1 MNEAFPTGASR
12 RRPRTNGLLVLMPLM
27 TLVVLSGAA
36 DGRVDPVADRGAP
49 GGGPSA
55 SSPWT
60 PEVFD
65 YDRPR
70 RLNIIE
76 RGESRDKPSGIRQI
90 ELAFRNIRQ
99 EPVPVTVTLPEKG
112 KGPYPVV
119 LLVHPLGGDR
129 RQMTREMGKAL
140 VAKGIACVAPDLPGH
155 GDRSNGKVEDLFAPG
170 DPDKAYRNVVR
181 AVMDIRQTMDLI
193 KQRED
198 LDSDK
203 GVPIVGYSL
212 GAWFGTLAGSAD
224 RRVSMLV
231 LQAAGAGDPAAGE
244 PEEQADLLK
253 SDRTLLEQYPTLRV
267 ETAIREFA
275 PRPLLMQNGRKDPFI
290 SEENARRLYRA
301 ANAPKELK
309 WYDGGHILPEAA
321 ATDAAAW
328 ILKTRR

>member
-1 MNEAFPTGASR
+1 MIAAFHTEVPR
-12 RRPRTNGLLVLMPLM
+12 RRSRTRGLRALLA
-27 TLVVLSGAA
+27 TTALVVLSGAA
-36 DGRVDPVADRGAP
+36 DGRVDVVADRGAP
-49 GGGPSA
+49 GGAAS

-65 YDRPR
+65 YDRPD
-70 RLNIIE
+70 RLNIVE
-76 RGESRDKPSGIRQI
+76 RGELRNELPGTRQI
-90 ELAFRNIRQ
+90 ELAFRNVRQ
-99 EPVPVTVTLPEKG
+99 EPVPVLVTLPKKG
-112 KGPYPVV
+112 KGPFPPV

-129 RQMTREMGKAL
+129 RQMTREMGKTLA
-140 VAKGIACVAPDLPGH
+140 AKGFACVAPDLPGH
-155 GDRSNGKVEDLFAPG
+155 GDRSNGKVEGLFAPG

-181 AVMDIRQTMDLI
+181 AVIDIRQTIDLI
-193 KQRED
+193 KQRKEI
-198 LDSDK
+198 DSDK

-231 LQAAGAGDPAAGE
+231 LQAAGTGDPSAGE
-244 PEEQADLLK
+244 PGERSDVFK
-253 SDRTLLEQYPTLRV
+253 SERTLLELYPTVRV

-275 PRPLLMQNGRKDPFI
+275 PRPLLMQNGTKDPFI

-321 ATDAAAW
+321 ATDVAAW
-328 ILKTRR
+328 ILKNRR